1 MQDKRYII
9 CGNAPTSG
17 IEENPERDLRL
28 RLWGKD
34 GPDKITLRIEDI
46 HKKMSKDVP
55 DSFQDLL
62 EIATYVY
69 CADQAIPRGA
79 DDVDS
84 FGHGWRRNLHF
95 IIPVRNPDF
104 WNGEEIQ
111 QALCS
116 TLGFLSDDSYHFEFT
131 KLQEAQA
138 FQGYPSRTAFS
149 MATNS
154 SSVRNPKCD
163 SFFRAERRPLFCRQ
177 SWIKRSMRRSGMS
190 TIS

>member
-9 CGNAPTSG
+9 CGNAPTDG
-17 IEENPERDLRL
+17 IEENPDRDLRL

-69 CADQAIPRGA
+69 SADQAIPRGA

-84 FGHGWRRNLHF
+84 FGHGWRRDLHF
-95 IIPVRNPDF
+95 IIPVRKPDF
-104 WNGEEIQ
+104 WNGDDIH
-111 QALCS
+111 QALRS
-116 TLGFLSDDSYHFEFT
+116 TLGFLSDDNYHFEFV
-131 KLQEAQA
+131 KLKEAQA
-138 FQGYPSRTAFS
+138 FQGY
-149 MATNS
+149 
-154 SSVRNPKCD
+154 
-163 SFFRAERRPLFCRQ
+163 L
-177 SWIKRSMRRSGMS
+177 
-190 TIS
+190 